1 MGRSSSCGS
10 TPVGSTVMTTAD
22 QDTIMREATGRGQ
35 VDLGD
40 ERTLLAALR
49 ELAAEDPDRPAVAY
63 RDGDHFSSWSL
74 GHFLDE
80 VDEVARGLI
89 GIGIEPGQPVCI
101 FSATRLEWAVL
112 DYAVW
117 AAGAISV
124 PIYETSSAEQVEW
137 IVSNSGAVA
146 LVAETRELLA
156 EYEKV
161 AEKLPTCEHTEVIEN
176 GGLQRI
182 KDAGS
187 DVSPEAVR
195 EREDALRPEQLA
207 TIVYTSGTTG
217 RPKGCRITHRN
228 LVFNVAAARVALDQ
242 LIRPGRSTLLFLP
255 LAHIFSRLIQAT
267 ALRSRV
273 LLGFASGPDRV
284 QEELPM
290 FRPTFLLGVPRV
302 FEKVINGAR
311 RTAQEQGKGWLFDR
325 AIDVAERHSRQPRPG
340 LWTSLQHQVFDR
352 LVYTKLRAGVG
363 GEVEYAISGGTALGE
378 RTGHRFRGIG
388 ITILEGY
395 GLTETTAPIAVSR
408 PDALRIGLV
417 GEPLPEVSIRIADDG
432 EIEVRG
438 DNVFAGYHEN
448 PEATEEVLDDDG
460 WFSTGDLGELDEDGF
475 LGIVGRKK
483 DMVITAGGIN
493 VTPDVLEDRLTS
505 HPLVSEAIIL
515 GDNQPFVGA
524 LIALDPEEA
533 EAWADQQDRSGEM
546 SELAEDEQLRSEI
559 QSAVD
564 DANDAVSRAES
575 IREFRIIP
583 GELSTEDGELTPT
596 QKAKR
601 EVVEERFSHLI
612 DDIYADVER

>member
-1 MGRSSSCGS
+1 MSR
-10 TPVGSTVMTTAD
+10 
-22 QDTIMREATGRGQ
+22 REATGRGQ
-35 VDLGD
+35 VDTAD
-40 ERTLLAALR
+40 ERTLLAGLR

-63 RDGDHFSSWSL
+63 RDGDHFSSWNL
-74 GHFLDE
+74 GRFLEE

-89 GIGIEPGQPVCI
+89 GMGIEPGQRVCI

-112 DYAVW
+112 DHAIW
-117 AAGAISV
+117 AAGAVSV
-124 PIYETSSAEQVEW
+124 PLYETSSAEQVEW
-137 IVSNSGAVA
+137 VVSNSGAVA
-146 LVAETRELLA
+146 LVAETRELLE

-161 AEKLPTCEHTEVIEN
+161 ADELPSCEHTEVVEDD
-176 GGLQRI
+176 GLRRI
-182 KDAGS
+182 KDAGQE
-187 DVSPEAVR
+187 VSIEAVR
-195 EREDALRPEQLA
+195 EREDALRPEDLA
-207 TIVYTSGTTG
+207 SIVYTSGTSG
-217 RPKGCRITHRN
+217 RPKGCRITHHN
-228 LVFNVAAARVALDQ
+228 LVFNVAAARVALEE
-242 LIRPGRSTLLFLP
+242 LIRPGKSTLLFLP

-267 ALRSRV
+267 CLRSRV
-273 LLGFASGPDRV
+273 VLGFASDIDQV

-311 RTAQEQGKGWLFDR
+311 RTAQDEGKGRLFDR
-325 AIDVAERHSRQPRPG
+325 AIDVAERHSREEQPG
-340 LWTSLQHQVFDR
+340 LWTNLQHRVFDR
-352 LVYTKLRAGVG
+352 LVYTKLRDGVG
-363 GEVEYAISGGTALGE
+363 GEVEYAVSGGTTLGE

-388 ITILEGY
+388 IPILEGY
-395 GLTETTAPIAVSR
+395 GLTETTAPVAVSR
-408 PDALRIGLV
+408 PDALRIGRV
-417 GEPLPEVSIRIADDG
+417 GEPLPEVSVRIADDG

-438 DNVFAGYHEN
+438 GNVFTGYHEN

-460 WFSTGDLGELDEDGF
+460 WFSTGDLGEIDEDGL

-483 DMVITAGGIN
+483 DTVVTSGGIN

-505 HPLVSEAIIL
+505 HPLVSQVIIL
-515 GDNQPFVGA
+515 GDDEPFVGA
-524 LIALDPEEA
+524 LIALDPEEGR
-533 EAWADQQDRSGEM
+533 AWADQQGRSGEL

-583 GELSTEDGELTPT
+583 EELSTEDGELTPT

-601 EVVEERFSHLI
+601 EVVEDRFSHLV

>member
-1 MGRSSSCGS
+1 
-10 TPVGSTVMTTAD
+10 
-22 QDTIMREATGRGQ
+22 MREFTGPGT
-35 VDLGD
+35 VDTGD
-40 ERTLLAALR
+40 ERTLLSGLR

-63 RDGDHFSSWSL
+63 RDGDRFSSWSL
-74 GHFLDE
+74 GRFLEE
-80 VDEVARGLI
+80 VDEVARGLV
-89 GIGIEPGQPVCI
+89 GIGIEPGQRVCI

-112 DYAVW
+112 DHAIW
-117 AAGAISV
+117 AAGAVTV

-146 LVAETRELLA
+146 LVAETQELL
-156 EYEKV
+156 ETYQKV
-161 AEKLPTCEHTEVIEN
+161 ADELPACQYTEVVEDN
-176 GGLQRI
+176 GLQRI
-182 KDAGS
+182 KDAGR

-195 EREDALRPEQLA
+195 EREDALRPDDLA

-217 RPKGCRITHRN
+217 RPKGCRITHHN
-228 LVFNVAAARVALDQ
+228 LVFNVAASQAALDE

-267 ALRSRV
+267 CLRSRV
-273 LLGFASGPDRV
+273 LLAFASGPDQV

-311 RTAQEQGKGWLFDR
+311 RRAQDEGKGKGWLFDR
-325 AIDVAERHSRQPRPG
+325 ALDVAERHSREAQPG
-340 LWTSLQHQVFDR
+340 LWTRLQHRVFDR
-352 LVYTKLRAGVG
+352 LVYAKLRDGIG
-363 GEVEYAISGGTALGE
+363 GQVEYAVSGGTTLGE

-395 GLTETTAPIAVSR
+395 GLTETTAPAAVSR
-408 PDALRIGLV
+408 PDAVRIGWV
-417 GEPLPEVSIRIADDG
+417 GEALPEVSIRITDDG

-438 DNVFAGYHEN
+438 DNVFAGYHGN
-448 PEATEEVLDDDG
+448 PEATEEVLDHEG
-460 WFSTGDLGELDEDGF
+460 WFSTGDLGELDHDGF
-475 LGIVGRKK
+475 LRIVGRKK
-483 DMVITAGGIN
+483 DTVVTSGGIN

-505 HPLVSEAIIL
+505 HPLVSQVIIL
-515 GDNQPFVGA
+515 GDDEPFVGA
-524 LIALDPEEA
+524 LIALDPEEGQ
-533 EAWADQQDRSGEM
+533 AWADQQGRSGDL

-583 GELSTEDGELTPT
+583 EELSTEDGELTPT

-601 EVVEERFSHLI
+601 EVVEERFNHLI
-612 DDIYADVER
+612 ESIYADVER